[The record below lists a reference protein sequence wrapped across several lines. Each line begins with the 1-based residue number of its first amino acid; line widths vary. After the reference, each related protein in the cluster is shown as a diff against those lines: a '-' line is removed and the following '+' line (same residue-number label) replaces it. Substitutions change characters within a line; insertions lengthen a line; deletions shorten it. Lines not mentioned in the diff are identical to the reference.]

1 MLFVN
6 KIKKFIN
13 SKKIIN
19 RDEFKKIIDQGFRYE
34 VSKNKI
40 KHDIEQINYLLKNKL
55 ISKKFYKV
63 IKEYKSVYSALP
75 KNSNSTDIF
84 TLSKEFTKK
93 LGPTFNNLI
102 YFQPPDIIEE
112 NVINKDKKIYTK
124 NPGSDFKYI
133 VIDNFLK
140 KNVLDILY
148 RYCLTN
154 SIWNEFD
161 YKNGYI
167 GSFVENGFNAPL
179 LLQISEEIRFHF
191 PKIFKKFPLT
201 KVWAF
206 KCNNQMK
213 GIKIHADFAAVNVNF
228 WITPDSANL
237 NKNTGGLLIWD
248 KEAPKNWN
256 FDKYNN
262 DHQEIK
268 NFLKKKKSKMKK
280 IKYKSNRVVI
290 FNYNLF
296 HSSDNFTFKKN
307 YVSIRINITL
317 LYGKRENMKKKVRK
331 L

>member
-290 FNYNLF
+290 FNSNLF

-307 YVSIRINITL
+307 YESRRINITL
-317 LYGKRENMKKKVRK
+317 LYGKRENMKKK
-331 L
+331 

>member
-1 MLFVN
+1 MAQVI
-6 KIKKFIN
+6 KIKR
-13 SKKIIN
+13 SETA
-19 RDEFKKIIDQGFRYE
+19 D
-34 VSKNKI
+34 
-40 KHDIEQINYLLKNKL
+40 
-55 ISKKFYKV
+55 
-63 IKEYKSVYSALP
+63 SAP
-75 KNSNSTDIF
+75 STSDLATHEIAM
-84 TLSKEFTKK
+84 
-93 LGPTFNNLI
+93 
-102 YFQPPDIIEE
+102 
-112 NVINKDKKIYTK
+112 NVADKKIYTK
-124 NPGSDFKYI
+124 NSGSDFKYI

-290 FNYNLF
+290 FNSNLF

-307 YVSIRINITL
+307 YESRRINITL
-317 LYGKRENMKKKVRK
+317 LYGKREDMKKK
-331 L
+331 